1 MSETRVSTLSTLI
14 QHSFGIHSQINK
26 TRRRN
31 KRNSNRK
38 GKSQIPYL
46 QMILFE
52 DDLIPK
58 RALLS
63 PPQKKLHLKTPRHH
77 KQLQQSSRIQN
88 QYTKKSIAYLYANNE
103 QTEKEFRKTILLTI
117 ASKVHRN
124 KLKKS
129 ERALQ

>member
-1 MSETRVSTLSTLI
+1 
-14 QHSFGIHSQINK
+14 
-26 TRRRN
+26 
-31 KRNSNRK
+31 
-38 GKSQIPYL
+38 
-46 QMILFE
+46 MILFE